1 MVKGGEQIMVKDHLG
16 KEYRSE
22 RAMLRAY
29 GIGRTNYATRIRKGW
44 SMEKA
49 LTTPSK
55 YTGDTKV
62 KDHLGQE
69 YKTKTEMC
77 KAYGVNYATYLRR
90 KKKGMSTEEALTK
103 PVKKRSKAETVTDHL
118 GKKYPSI
125 RAMAKAYGISHTTY
139 TQRLENGMS
148 VKDALTTPGGKTQDE
163 LKVYDHK
170 GNEFESEKKMLKHY
184 KISRSTYNNR
194 LKANMSLE
202 EILTTP
208 PREKSNNHIGE
219 ENITTAGQK
228 MKIIKYINYNDI
240 TVEFEDGTTREHMK
254 YSSFKKGTIK
264 NPNLDTGYNP
274 VRVAYRLS
282 DKTVALYCKCRKCK
296 KQYIGT
302 WQDVYAHVCDD
313 YN

>member
-1 MVKGGEQIMVKDHLG
+1 MVKDHLG

-29 GIGRTNYATRIRKGW
+29 NIGRTNYATRIKNGW

-49 LTTPSK
+49 LTTPSE

-69 YKTKTEMC
+69 YNTKTEMC
-77 KAYGVNYATYLRR
+77 EVYDINCATYLKR

-103 PVKKRSKAETVTDHL
+103 PVKKRAENITDHL
-118 GKKYPSI
+118 GKTYPSK
-125 RAMAKAYGISHTTY
+125 RAMARAYGMAHTTY
-139 TQRLENGMS
+139 IQRIKNGMS
-148 VKDALTTPGGKTQDE
+148 VKDALTIPGGKTQDE
-163 LKVYDHK
+163 LKVYDHN
-170 GNEFESEKKMLKHY
+170 GTEFESKKKMLKYY
-184 KISRSTYNNR
+184 KISPNTYNNR
-194 LKANMSLE
+194 VNAKMSLE

-208 PREKSNNHIGE
+208 PREKSKNHINE

-228 MKIIKYINYNDI
+228 MKITKYISYNDI
-240 TVEFEDGTTREHMK
+240 TVEFEDGTTRKHMK
-254 YSSFKKGTIK
+254 YNSFKRGNIA
-264 NPNLDTGYNP
+264 NQNLDTGYNP

-282 DKTVALYCKCRKCK
+282 DETVALYCKCHKCK

-302 WQDVYAHVCDD
+302 WHDIYTHVCND
-313 YN
+313 YNEKSS